1 MLSAGH
7 AKPVTL
13 LERGAVSTQLALKT
27 GTAPTQERGV
37 GGLGKKEHFKILG
50 LSHEGQVGWG
60 VGDVEVQGWVI
71 GALEVA
77 SLDGKD
83 RNEGE

>member
-13 LERGAVSTQLALKT
+13 LERGAFSTQLAVTT
-27 GTAPTQERGV
+27 GTEAKQERGF
-37 GGLGKKEHFKILG
+37 GGLGKKENFKILG

-60 VGDVEVQGWVI
+60 VGDVEVQGWAI

-83 RNEGE
+83 GNEGE

>member
-13 LERGAVSTQLALKT
+13 LERGAFSTQLAVTT
-27 GTAPTQERGV
+27 GTEAKQERGF

-60 VGDVEVQGWVI
+60 SGGCGGTGMGNRGSGSRFTRWERQ
-71 GALEVA
+71 E
-77 SLDGKD
+77 
-83 RNEGE
+83 